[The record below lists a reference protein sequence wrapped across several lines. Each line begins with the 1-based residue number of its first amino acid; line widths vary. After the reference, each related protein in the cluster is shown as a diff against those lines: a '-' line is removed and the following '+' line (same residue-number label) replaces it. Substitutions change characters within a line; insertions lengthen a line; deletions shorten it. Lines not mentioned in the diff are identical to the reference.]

1 MRISSRYCLCF
12 CISVC
17 AAAPVSNSP
26 SPVTYQHIVRRDP
39 NYSIHIVRVD
49 LADPRLAIHI
59 ARGGPDPDGDGP
71 WLTTLLPTSEIAER
85 EHYDVAINGDFFE
98 AEATKDIEGR
108 NTGYVRGK
116 PAAPVGT
123 AMIDGVLW
131 HRSETTRP
139 YLEITSS
146 NIAKIAEGG
155 PADPIDANAREIV
168 GGSQIIVRGGQAI
181 LFPGSKFAE
190 TRHPR
195 TAVGIDAGGTQLT
208 LLVVD
213 GRQPELSIGMTLAEL
228 SAEMIR
234 AGCATAINLDGGGST
249 TLVYR
254 DAKSKKLAVLNSPS
268 DSKERAVADVLGV
281 TINANA
287 PTNAVTTHT
296 TPTMWG
302 GSVNR

>member
-1 MRISSRYCLCF
+1 MRVLSRQCLYLF
-12 CISVC
+12 LCISLC
-17 AAAPVSNSP
+17 AAAPISNPP
-26 SPVTYQHIVRRDP
+26 SPVTYQHIVRRGP

-49 LADPRLAIHI
+49 LRDRHVAIHI

-85 EHYDVAINGDFFE
+85 DHFDVAINGDFFE
-98 AEATKDIEGR
+98 AQATKDVEGR

-123 AMIDGVLW
+123 AMTDGVLW
-131 HRSETTRP
+131 HRSQTTRS

-155 PADPIDANAREIV
+155 PADPIDASAREIV
-168 GGSQIIVRGGQAI
+168 GGSQIIVRGGRAI

-190 TRHPR
+190 ARHPR
-195 TAVGIDAGGTQLT
+195 TAVGIDASGTQLT

-228 SAEMIR
+228 SEEMIR

-281 TINANA
+281 TLN
-287 PTNAVTTHT
+287 TNVA
-296 TPTMWG
+296 
-302 GSVNR
+302 SVSSK

>member
-1 MRISSRYCLCF
+1 MRIVSRQCLLLF
-12 CISVC
+12 LSISVS

-26 SPVTYQHIVRRDP
+26 SPVSYEHIVRRDP

-49 LADPRLAIHI
+49 LSDPRVAIRI

-85 EHYDVAINGDFFE
+85 DHFDVAINGDFFE
-98 AEATKDIEGR
+98 AQATKDVEGR

-123 AMIDGVLW
+123 AMTDGVLW
-131 HRSETTRP
+131 HRSDTTRA

-155 PADPIDANAREIV
+155 PADPIDASAREIV
-168 GGSQIIVRGGQAI
+168 GGSQIIVRGGRAI

-195 TAVGIDAGGTQLT
+195 TAVGIDASGRQLT

-213 GRQPELSIGMTLAEL
+213 GRQPELSIGMTLVEL
-228 SAEMIR
+228 SEEMIR
-234 AGCATAINLDGGGST
+234 AGCVTAINLDGGGST

-268 DSKERAVADVLGV
+268 DSRERAVADVLGV
-281 TINANA
+281 TVDANA
-287 PTNAVTTHT
+287 ATDAAKVL
-296 TPTMWG
+296 
-302 GSVNR
+302 NR